1 MIDPDYLYYGQRRI
15 AEDIRQGEALRAAD
29 IERKIA
35 RRKELGLSLVC
46 TVDELDATPFHDG
59 P

>member
-1 MIDPDYLYYGQRRI
+1 MKEIQALLAEEI
-15 AEDIRQGEALRAAD
+15 AQGEALRAAD

-46 TVDELDATPFHDG
+46 TVDELGATSFHDG